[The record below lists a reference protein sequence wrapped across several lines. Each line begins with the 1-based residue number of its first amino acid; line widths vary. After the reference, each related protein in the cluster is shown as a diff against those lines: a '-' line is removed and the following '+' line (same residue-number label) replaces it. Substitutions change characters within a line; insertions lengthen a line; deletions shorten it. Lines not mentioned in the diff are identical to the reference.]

1 MEKKK
6 KKRKEKRKKE
16 YLGID
21 VHGQL
26 TLDSHTLAKWV
37 RYMGETLWFGPHVQF
52 LMNVNCVG

>member
-26 TLDSHTLAKWV
+26 TLDSHTLAK
-37 RYMGETLWFGPHVQF
+37 
-52 LMNVNCVG
+52 